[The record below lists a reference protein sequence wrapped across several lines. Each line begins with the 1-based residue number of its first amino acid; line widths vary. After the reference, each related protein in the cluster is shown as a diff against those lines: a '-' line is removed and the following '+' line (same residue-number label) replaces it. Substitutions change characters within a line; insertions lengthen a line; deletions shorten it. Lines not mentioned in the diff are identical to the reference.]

1 MEATSLSNDGASGRI
16 QRIVA
21 ILEEMYGVPPAR
33 REDPLDALVA
43 TVLSQ
48 NTSDVNSGRAFR
60 SLKERF
66 PSWEAVR
73 EADVRDVADAIR
85 TGGLADV
92 KAARIQGI
100 LDHLHSEGGS
110 ASLDFLERLDTRAAQ
125 EYLVS
130 LDGVGPKTAACTL
143 LFGCGMPVLPVD
155 THVLR
160 VARRLGLVSERCGA
174 EAAHEAMA
182 SVVPPDLVYP
192 LHVNMIVH
200 GRRRCRPQRP
210 RCDGCLLA
218 PECTRSPERTLGKEN
233 ASE

>member
-1 MEATSLSNDGASGRI
+1 MEAISLSKDNACERI
-16 QRIVA
+16 WRIA
-21 ILEEMYGVPPAR
+21 ALLQEMYGVPPAR

-66 PSWEAVR
+66 GSWDAVR
-73 EADVRDVADAIR
+73 TADVREVAEAIR
-85 TGGLADV
+85 SGGLADV
-92 KAARIQGI
+92 KAARIQRI
-100 LDHLHSEGGS
+100 LERLHRERGS
-110 ASLDFLERLDTRAAQ
+110 ACLDFLERLDTRSAQ
-125 EYLVS
+125 DYLMS

-143 LFGCGMPVLPVD
+143 LFGCGLPVFPVD

-160 VARRLGLVSERCGA
+160 VARRLGLIGGRCGA

-182 SVVPPDLVYP
+182 SLVPPELVYP
-192 LHVNMIVH
+192 LHVNMITH

-210 RCDGCLLA
+210 MCGGCLLA
-218 PECTRSPERTLGKEN
+218 SECTLGKEN
-233 ASE
+233 APE

>member
-1 MEATSLSNDGASGRI
+1 MEAAGLCSYGASK
-16 QRIVA
+16 QRIRRIAA

-33 REDPLDALVA
+33 REDPLDALVE

-73 EADVRDVADAIR
+73 AAGVHEVADAIR
-85 TGGLADV
+85 SGGLADV
-92 KAARIQGI
+92 KAARIQRI
-100 LDHLHSEGGS
+100 LERLHRERGS
-110 ASLDFLERLDTRAAQ
+110 TSLDFLERLGTRGAQ
-125 EYLVS
+125 DYLVS
-130 LDGVGPKTAACTL
+130 LEGVGPKTAACTL
-143 LFGCGMPVLPVD
+143 LFGCGLPVFPVD

-160 VARRLGLVSERCGA
+160 VARRLGLISGRCGA

-182 SVVPPDLVYP
+182 SMVPPELVYP
-192 LHVNMIVH
+192 LHVNMIAH

-218 PECTRSPERTLGKEN
+218 LECVLGKEN
-233 ASE
+233 ALE